1 MLTHM
6 NKADRAG
13 PERAFCKG
21 RKTVQVKA
29 RDRPQRKT
37 KEVHL
42 KHNQKQE
49 ENMYSKANKVLSF
62 AMSAAILLTNMMT
75 PMNVYADEVN
85 DPAQDLESEMP
96 PETEPVSYYLTLP
109 YDEAVSYSVDESHVE
124 RNEDPKEKAIRLAY
138 HEEDKVEFSFQTMD
152 TVQVMEIHLKDREK
166 QEYPFSIDENR
177 KITVFMPAKDLE
189 LTLVMEEIPVPEPV
203 PETEQPAEPAP
214 AAEAEQP
221 VDPAPAA
228 EPEFTWN
235 EPTGPDEGINE
246 FDLTAQEVT
255 GDQSS
260 YIPEDLVP
268 EDNQEDDP
276 SGETE
281 GNIPDGTDM
290 EDVSTLPN
298 PVKRQGKLAA
308 RAHREL
314 P

>member
-1 MLTHM
+1 
-6 NKADRAG
+6 
-13 PERAFCKG
+13 
-21 RKTVQVKA
+21 
-29 RDRPQRKT
+29 
-37 KEVHL
+37 
-42 KHNQKQE
+42 
-49 ENMYSKANKVLSF
+49 MYSKANKVLSL

-109 YDEAVSYSVDESHVE
+109 YNEAVSYSVDESHVE
-124 RNEDPKEKAIRLAY
+124 RNEDPKGKDIRLAY
-138 HEEDKVEFSFQTMD
+138 HEEDKVEFAFQTMD

-228 EPEFTWN
+228 ELNSTRSYPLSRRRFCT
-235 EPTGPDEGINE
+235 
-246 FDLTAQEVT
+246 
-255 GDQSS
+255 SS
-260 YIPEDLVP
+260 I
-268 EDNQEDDP
+268 
-276 SGETE
+276 S
-281 GNIPDGTDM
+281 
-290 EDVSTLPN
+290 SC
-298 PVKRQGKLAA
+298 
-308 RAHREL
+308 
-314 P
+314 